1 MKREKILLCEQE
13 TRNVETFN
21 QIEDIINFKK
31 SLKKGRN
38 KLLSTVGIISIVFG
52 SLLYYDNLG
61 ILNFGI
67 ALLYMIF
74 AIFVCSKYAFLKN
87 NISKEELD
95 KIFLKRYEIEPIK
108 QNINTISMDNI
119 RNINTYAENI
129 FEQINID
136 KIEYGILFLTE
147 RYVYSENKSSIKQK
161 INTLKKRIEDNKLF
175 ILNKKKMLTEL
186 NKSVP
191 YLSNVIDVE
200 SLELTVEE
208 KEIEK
213 SEQKKLKEDNK
224 KLKED
229 NKKLKEEIN
238 NLKKYSNK
246 SNHFEYGG
254 FRGI

>member
-13 TRNVETFN
+13 TRSVETFN
-21 QIEDIINFKK
+21 EIEEIINFKK
-31 SLKKGRN
+31 SLTKERN
-38 KLLSTVGIISIVFG
+38 KLLLIAGIISIVLG
-52 SLLYYDNLG
+52 NLLYDDNLV
-61 ILNFGI
+61 ILNFVI
-67 ALLYMIF
+67 ALLYMVF
-74 AIFVCSKYAFLKN
+74 AIFVFSKYEFLKN

-95 KIFLKRYEIEPIK
+95 KIFFKRYEIEPLK
-108 QNINTISMDNI
+108 QNIITISMNNI
-119 RNINTYAENI
+119 KNINNYTENI

-175 ILNKKKMLTEL
+175 ILNKKKMLSEL

-191 YLSNVIDVE
+191 YLSNVVDVE
-200 SLELTVEE
+200 SLELTIEE

-213 SEQKKLKEDNK
+213 SEQEKLKE
-224 KLKED
+224 E

-246 SNHFEYGG
+246 SNPFDSGG
-254 FRGI
+254 FHGI

>member
-13 TRNVETFN
+13 TRSVENFN

-31 SLKKGRN
+31 SIKNAKN
-38 KLLSTVGIISIVFG
+38 KLLLIVGIISVIFG

-67 ALLYMIF
+67 AFLYMVFTIF
-74 AIFVCSKYAFLKN
+74 IYSKYLFSKN

-95 KIFLKRYEIEPIK
+95 KIFFKRYEIEPIK
-108 QNINTISMDNI
+108 QNIITISMNNI
-119 RNINTYAENI
+119 KNINTYTENI

-175 ILNKKKMLTEL
+175 ILNKKKMLSEL

-191 YLSNVIDVE
+191 YLSNIIDVE
-200 SLELTVEE
+200 SLELTIEE

-213 SEQKKLKEDNK
+213 SEEEKLKE
-224 KLKED
+224 E

-246 SNHFEYGG
+246 SNPFDYGG